1 MGGLYGGGS
10 IRWVGQYGG
19 GSIRWAVGGLY
30 GGWFYTVGVYTV
42 GGSIRGVYLVGVYKG
57 GWVYTV
63 GGLYRGVYLVG
74 ILYGMRSIGW
84 VYCFFFPFGLSWY
97 KLSLCSG
104 GP

>member
-1 MGGLYGGGS
+1 MGGSIRWGVYTVGGGGS
-10 IRWVGQYGG
+10 IRWVVLYG
-19 GSIRWAVGGLY
+19 GGLY
-30 GGWFYTVGVYTV
+30 GGWVYT
-42 GGSIRGVYLVGVYKG
+42 GGLFNLVGVYKG